1 MLENV
6 KSTYNL
12 AKNVKTDFSHS
23 SFCSCCWHSSFGRI
37 EISVKNFQLDLFVPS
52 VSIMLDMLV
61 FTNNSCCDVVYSQFK
76 SKRLGGREKIMCESK
91 IIFMLAPTTKFGT
104 RTFYWHWGVCIV
116 RPWILH
122 ALETKIKWERS
133 GQIYGLHVRAKFWL
147 NSTPLSEAKVSR
159 ALTSLDKLIER
170 SIANV
175 IIWQSWCCLFGFG
188 MFVYVIGW
196 NVCAYFFCN
205 CVTVGRNWEYGRVQ
219 ISEGAAA
226 RALSARP
233 LEIVWI
239 THFASLWSGRRS
251 QLAATC

>member
-1 MLENV
+1 
-6 KSTYNL
+6 
-12 AKNVKTDFSHS
+12 
-23 SFCSCCWHSSFGRI
+23 
-37 EISVKNFQLDLFVPS
+37 
-52 VSIMLDMLV
+52 
-61 FTNNSCCDVVYSQFK
+61 
-76 SKRLGGREKIMCESK
+76 MCESK

-122 ALETKIKWERS
+122 SLETKIKWERS

-196 NVCAYFFCN
+196 NVCAYFFATASQWDAIENTAACKFQ
-205 CVTVGRNWEYGRVQ
+205 RVLR
-219 ISEGAAA
+219 
-226 RALSARP
+226 RALSPR
-233 LEIVWI
+233 
-239 THFASLWSGRRS
+239 GRS
-251 QLAATC
+251 KLFELPTLLLFGLGDAPN